1 MISKDYYKDTYDDIH
16 VSAELLKKLENTEK
30 RNRNNKRQWQFAIAV
45 IAAICIIG
53 GAVNHE
59 KVVGL
64 AKSLFGTF
72 ILSVKEEKMEFGDI
86 QIVTMNQEKFI
97 ADKDT
102 KQVDDIVYYH
112 VFDSYEE
119 MNQASDIVLPGADYI
134 TYKDIS
140 LDVAPEWSYGH
151 ISVRAIYGDSKFN
164 ISGMFAVQGF
174 HQNSFGYGDNEGNI
188 VEKYQYGQGKNA
200 YFLRDNEGT
209 DRVYFEECGILFQL
223 SADGGKVQNAQVKEL
238 LDVFGK

>member
-16 VSAELLKKLENTEK
+16 VSAELMEKLENAGK
-30 RNRNNKRQWQFAIAV
+30 RNSSNKRQWRFAIAV

-53 GAVNHE
+53 AAVNNE

-72 ILSVKEEKMEFGDI
+72 TLSVKEEKMEFGDI
-86 QIVTMNQEKFI
+86 QIVAMDQEKFI
-97 ADKDT
+97 ADKGT
-102 KQVDDIVYYH
+102 KHVDVIYYH
-112 VFDSYEE
+112 IFDSYEE
-119 MNQASDIVLPGADYI
+119 MNQVSDVVLPGADYI

-151 ISVRAIYGDSKFN
+151 LSARAIYGDSKFN

-174 HQNSFGYGDNEGNI
+174 EGDIFGYGDNEGSI

-200 YFLRDNEGT
+200 YFLREDEGT
-209 DRVYFEECGILFQL
+209 GRVYFEECGILFQL